1 MLYVVSL
8 DTGLSPTGLD
18 LARILAVGRETVH
31 TRLAAHLPDAEKL
44 TALYTDDPEW
54 EYRHSLWPDGA
65 YQPGTNETNTDP
77 TTLAWAHLAVRG
89 HGPDDAPLT
98 PGASGTTYRQAFD
111 LLTGLC
117 TAA

>member
-1 MLYVVSL
+1 VLYVVSL

-31 TRLAAHLPDAEKL
+31 TRLAA
-44 TALYTDDPEW
+44 
-54 EYRHSLWPDGA
+54 
-65 YQPGTNETNTDP
+65 QPGTNETNTDP